1 MARMKQLTMLL
12 ACLPLVA
19 QAQSP
24 ADLPLKSV
32 TVTLTLKSADSV
44 AINAA
49 ARELVAAGAQIS
61 MEVRTTQGG
70 AQSESTVQTTLTATH
85 AAPTLAQAAMPILE
99 CAHWAGRRALASC
112 SSQTVE
118 THARP

>member
-1 MARMKQLTMLL
+1 MKQLAMLL

-32 TVTLTLKSADSV
+32 TVTLALKSADSV
-44 AINAA
+44 ALDAA
-49 ARELVAAGAQIS
+49 ARELVAAGARIS
-61 MEVRTTQGG
+61 IEVRTTQDG
-70 AQSESTVQTTLTATH
+70 AQSQSTAQTTLTLTATH
-85 AAPTLAQAAMPILE
+85 AAPTSAQATLPVLD
-99 CAHWAGRRALASC
+99 CAHWAGRRALVSC